1 VSNSESQNAT
11 SGRGKKVAVVAAL
24 EEELS
29 PLGERMRN
37 PVSHRM
43 DSLETREGL
52 LGDVGVVLAATGD
65 GEQAARVGIA
75 RLLAHQEVD
84 ALIVVG
90 VAGGLDP
97 ALQAGAIVAARA
109 VHNGTEPV
117 GEPDQKW
124 LGRAL
129 EQAGTVEGTV
139 VSSSGIAIDSASKS
153 RLWLEL
159 DGRVPAVVD
168 LESATYAREA
178 VTRGIPY
185 LVLRAVSDTADETLP
200 LDFNRFRDAHG
211 RIDRNRVLRHAL
223 LHPHLL
229 PRLLAL
235 RERVQEC
242 ARRLADVT
250 EGLLCE

>member
-1 VSNSESQNAT
+1 MSSIESQNAT
-11 SGRGKKVAVVAAL
+11 SGMGKKIAVVAAL
-24 EEELS
+24 QEELT
-29 PLGERMRN
+29 PLGERIRN
-37 PVSHRM
+37 PVSRRL
-43 DSLETREGL
+43 DSIETTEGL

-65 GEQAARVGIA
+65 GEQAAKVGISL
-75 RLLAHQEVD
+75 LLADQQVD

-97 ALQAGAIVAARA
+97 ALQAGAIVAART
-109 VHNGTEPV
+109 VHNGTGPV

-129 EQAGTVEGTV
+129 EQEGTVEGTV
-139 VSSSGIAIDSASKS
+139 VSSSGIAVDRESKS
-153 RLWLEL
+153 RLWMEL
-159 DGRVPAVVD
+159 GGGAPAVVD
-168 LESATYAREA
+168 LESATYALEA
-178 VTRGIPY
+178 VTKGIPY

-200 LDFNRFRDAHG
+200 LDFNRFRAADG

-250 EGLLCE
+250 ESLLCD

>member
-1 VSNSESQNAT
+1 M
-11 SGRGKKVAVVAAL
+11 GKKIAVVAAL
-24 EEELS
+24 QEELT
-29 PLGERMRN
+29 PLGERIRN
-37 PVSHRM
+37 PVSRRL
-43 DSLETREGL
+43 DSIETTEGL

-65 GEQAARVGIA
+65 GEQAAEAGISL
-75 RLLAHQEVD
+75 LLADQQVD

-97 ALQAGAIVAARA
+97 TLQAGAIVAARA
-109 VHNGTEPV
+109 VHNGTGPV

-129 EQAGTVEGTV
+129 EQEGTVEGTV
-139 VSSSGIAIDSASKS
+139 VSSSGIAVDRESKS
-153 RLWLEL
+153 RLWMEL
-159 DGRVPAVVD
+159 GGGAPAVVD
-168 LESATYAREA
+168 LESATYALEA

-200 LDFNRFRDAHG
+200 LDFNRFRGPDG

-250 EGLLCE
+250 ESLLCD